1 MVMKYA
7 DMHIHTCCSDG
18 FKSPKQIVLQ
28 ALQQKIDLIAITD
41 HNTVEGIG
49 QAQEAA
55 VGTNLIIVPAIEL
68 SIAFK
73 TEMHLL
79 GYFIDIR
86 DSRIQK
92 YIVQKKKDEFVEAIQ
107 LLRKVKKYYKNI
119 AIEDFLHEERIN
131 ARSVAEVLIKRLPN
145 INKNEVAE
153 LLSTSGLLHVTQR
166 ELSPEEGIK
175 LILNAGGIP
184 VLAHPGRMKLSTEK
198 LCQVIDVLKGFGLM
212 GMECIHYSHTPEE
225 EANFIDI
232 CRKCRLKVSSGSDYH
247 GNQVGRFV
255 LPHPKQLDIEQSV
268 LSYMLKSSYGIRFL
282 E

>member
-92 YIVQKKKDEFVEAIQ
+92 YIVQKKKD
-107 LLRKVKKYYKNI
+107 
-119 AIEDFLHEERIN
+119 
-131 ARSVAEVLIKRLPN
+131 
-145 INKNEVAE
+145 
-153 LLSTSGLLHVTQR
+153 
-166 ELSPEEGIK
+166 
-175 LILNAGGIP
+175 
-184 VLAHPGRMKLSTEK
+184 
-198 LCQVIDVLKGFGLM
+198 
-212 GMECIHYSHTPEE
+212 
-225 EANFIDI
+225 
-232 CRKCRLKVSSGSDYH
+232 
-247 GNQVGRFV
+247 
-255 LPHPKQLDIEQSV
+255 
-268 LSYMLKSSYGIRFL
+268 
-282 E
+282 